1 MGSASPRRVRELPSE
16 PNGNGKCQSP
26 DSVRAELERILASA
40 SFRGSPPL
48 RRFLRY
54 TVEHS
59 LDGEA
64 DQLKEYRLGLEV
76 FGRCSSY
83 EPQKDPIVRLEAR
96 RLRTKLREYYEDE
109 GGQDPI
115 RISVPKGGYAAVF
128 SANGHSELPLPLSAP
143 QVAPTTE
150 PRPSLS
156 RNARMG
162 TAALL
167 CVVLLMVIGWSFS
180 RRRVQIVTGSQ
191 AISMAV
197 LPFQNASGEPTLDYL
212 ADGIT
217 ENLIDNLS
225 QLPGLRVLARG
236 TAFRYRATAL
246 KPQQAGRDLHVN
258 VVLTGKVLEHDDTL
272 VVQVGLVDVANG
284 SLLWENEYARK
295 TTEIQTVQADIARD
309 IPRQLQLHLTGEEMA
324 RLIKPQTESSEAFQL
339 YLRGRYNWNKRTEEG
354 FTKAIEYFDL
364 AIDQD
369 PHYAL
374 AYAGRADC
382 FILLAEYTV
391 LPSGEALPKA
401 QESAE
406 KALELDET
414 LAEAHTS
421 LGAIRADYEW
431 DWRRAESEF
440 RRAIELNPSYATAHQ
455 WYAELLSQQGRHDEA
470 IAEIRRAQELDP
482 LSLIVNAIAGRI
494 LLFAGR
500 VDPAIEQLRKTLEI
514 DPNFSIANY
523 DLGKA
528 YLRKGM
534 LSQAIAEFQKS
545 VNLFKVSERD
555 AALGYAYARVGKDAE
570 ARNVLKTYLRQSKR
584 TYVSWYGI
592 AFIYAGLG
600 DNDQAF
606 ACLEKAFE
614 QRDVRLR
621 DVNVEPLFENL
632 RFDPRFAHLVRRV
645 GLRNSMVMDTSPRVR
660 TEQAF
665 TFTKSPGI

>member
-1 MGSASPRRVRELPSE
+1 MPTES
-16 PNGNGKCQSP
+16 NGDGKCPSP
-26 DSVRAELERILASA
+26 DSVRKELDQILASA

-59 LDGEA
+59 LHGEA

-96 RLRTKLREYYEDE
+96 RLRAKLREYYEDE
-109 GGQDPI
+109 GRQDLV
-115 RISVPKGGYAAVF
+115 RISVPKGGYAATF
-128 SANGHSELPLPLSAP
+128 SSNGHSEPPFSLPVSLLTPP
-143 QVAPTTE
+143 TE
-150 PRPSLS
+150 PSPSLS
-156 RNARMG
+156 RNAKIGM
-162 TAALL
+162 AAVICSVALL
-167 CVVLLMVIGWSFS
+167 LVGWAFS
-180 RRRVQIVTGSQ
+180 RRQGHLRTSSQ
-191 AISMAV
+191 GVSMAV
-197 LPFQNASGEPTLDYL
+197 LPFRNLSGDPGQDYL

-225 QLPGLRVLARG
+225 RVPDLRLIAPSTV
-236 TAFRYRATAL
+236 FRY
-246 KPQQAGRDLHVN
+246 KGRDSDPRTIGQDLHVSA
-258 VVLTGKVLEHDDTL
+258 VLTGKLLEQGDMR
-272 VVQVGLVDVANG
+272 VVQIELVDVTKG
-284 SLLWENEYARK
+284 SLLWDNQYSRRL
-295 TTEIQTVQADIARD
+295 TEIQSIQEDISRD
-309 IPRQLQLHLTGEEMA
+309 IPRQLRLHLTDEEMA
-324 RLIKPQTESSEAFQL
+324 RLLKPQTESSEAFQL

-354 FTKAIEYFDL
+354 FTKAIEYFDQ

-382 FILLAEYTV
+382 YILLAEYTI
-391 LPSGEALPKA
+391 LPSKEALPKA
-401 QESAE
+401 QQAAA
-406 KALELDET
+406 KAVELDET

-421 LGAIRADYEW
+421 LGAVRADYEW
-431 DWRRAESEF
+431 DWRGSESEF

-455 WYAELLSQQGRHDEA
+455 WYAELLSQEGRHDEA
-470 IAEIRRAQELDP
+470 VAEIRRAQELDP
-482 LSLIVNAIAGRI
+482 LSLIINAMAGRV
-494 LLFAGR
+494 LLFAGEI
-500 VDPAIEQLRKTLEI
+500 DPAIDQLRKTLEI

-528 YLRKGM
+528 YLRKQM
-534 LSQAIAEFQKS
+534 FNQAIAEFQKS

-570 ARNVLKTYLRQSKR
+570 ANHILETYLKESKR

-600 DNDQAF
+600 ENDLAF
-606 ACLEKAFE
+606 ACLEKAYD
-614 QRDVRLR
+614 QQDVRLR
-621 DVNVEPLFENL
+621 DLNVEPLFENL

-645 GLRNSMVMDTSPRVR
+645 GL
-660 TEQAF
+660 
-665 TFTKSPGI
+665 